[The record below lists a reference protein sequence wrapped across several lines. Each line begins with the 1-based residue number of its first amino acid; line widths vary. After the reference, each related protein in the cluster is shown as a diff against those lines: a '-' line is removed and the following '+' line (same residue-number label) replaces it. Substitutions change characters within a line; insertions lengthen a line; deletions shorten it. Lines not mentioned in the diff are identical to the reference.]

1 MAGGVKPAEILYEA
15 GAHFVLL
22 RTDKS
27 PLWKGWP
34 EHPAVPEVAE
44 AHRQED
50 RPVGV
55 IPSSI
60 DALAVDVDAGSP
72 ACVWW
77 NVGTPMVA
85 LPTRRGVHGY
95 FDAPGGFNK
104 RRFALGG
111 ARGDLLQGPRC
122 YVMLHGDG
130 LERLADAVTCRKPA
144 PLQLE
149 AFEVRKEAA
158 TLTPAADVPTAR
170 ESRSQVAGQV
180 VEKLPVLE
188 TVRKGARNNSL
199 FDAVRFWAYGQH
211 RGESLRAWVARCES
225 RAGADNLRFP
235 APLRDTEAI
244 GVGYSVGTWTWN
256 RGILDRSPEAQ
267 RRRALKRWH
276 GHGGQVTLDWMAE
289 RNRRIRA
296 AVAAGRSCR
305 DVAADHELTPRRVRQ
320 ITRPEM
326 PISCSGGGVGFM
338 CIP

>member
-170 ESRSQVAGQV
+170 EEPLAGSWSGC
-180 VEKLPVLE
+180 
-188 TVRKGARNNSL
+188 RK
-199 FDAVRFWAYGQH
+199 
-211 RGESLRAWVARCES
+211 VARS
-225 RAGADNLRFP
+225 
-235 APLRDTEAI
+235 
-244 GVGYSVGTWTWN
+244 
-256 RGILDRSPEAQ
+256 
-267 RRRALKRWH
+267 
-276 GHGGQVTLDWMAE
+276 
-289 RNRRIRA
+289 RNRP
-296 AVAAGRSCR
+296 
-305 DVAADHELTPRRVRQ
+305 ERRPQ
-320 ITRPEM
+320 Q
-326 PISCSGGGVGFM
+326 
-338 CIP
+338 